1 MATDGSFLKSL
12 FHGVIADG
20 LVAPYPQLDRPD
32 ADVLQTVIGRV
43 ARYCEASV
51 DSGAIDRR
59 SDIGADVLA
68 GLRETGA
75 YGLSVPQAYGGLG
88 LSLTCH
94 ARVVQ
99 EIAGYDPSLA
109 LTLIAHQSLGT
120 DPLLRY
126 GTDEQKKRL
135 LPGLASGKRLAA
147 FALTEPAA
155 GSDAAGIRTLAT
167 RTEGGY
173 QLRGSK
179 LWVTNGGIADVFMVF
194 ARTAREED
202 AAKPGITAF
211 AVERSDKVRSGVQ
224 GPRLG
229 VRGTSTTEVHF
240 EDVFVPD
247 ANVIGE
253 RGRGFK
259 VAMEAL
265 NQGRVVLAAACVGQ
279 CKRVTKLAVARAQ
292 DRRAF
297 RRPIGEFGLIK
308 DKIARM
314 LAETY
319 ALESV
324 VYLASGLAD
333 AGVVDY
339 SIECAAAKVFGS
351 ETLSRVVDEAWLISA
366 GNGFD
371 ENQPF
376 ARHLRDAHAQLV
388 FGGTNEILRCFI
400 ALSGMQGPGLALADV
415 ARAMR
420 EPIKGFGL
428 LGEFAVRKA
437 KSALGG
443 RRERFSRAHPL
454 LNRET
459 VVFEDYAQELAKN
472 TEKVLRKHGKEI
484 AEMQYTQRRIADMAI
499 DLFAIAATVSRTSR
513 AIERGGEEGARR
525 EIDLTTV
532 FVAGAEKRLAANVSS
547 FDKNDDELRKAIAS
561 RAYVDGGYPL
571 DVV

>member
-1 MATDGSFLKSL
+1 MATESFLKSL
-12 FHGVIADG
+12 FYGVIEG
-20 LVAPYPQLDRPD
+20 KLVVPYPQLDRPD
-32 ADVLQTVIGRV
+32 ADVLDAVVARV
-43 ARYCEASV
+43 ERYCESNV
-51 DSGAIDRR
+51 DSAAVDRR
-59 SDIGADVLA
+59 CALGAEVLA
-68 GLRETGA
+68 GLRDTGV
-75 YGLSVPQAYGGLG
+75 YGLSVPRPYGGLG
-88 LSLTCH
+88 LSLTAH
-94 ARVVQ
+94 ARLIQ
-99 EIAGYDPSLA
+99 EVAGADPSLG
-109 LTLIAHQSLGT
+109 LTLIAHQSLGL
-120 DPLLRY
+120 DPLVRH
-126 GTDEQKKRL
+126 GTEAQKARL
-135 LPGLASGKRLAA
+135 LPGLASGKSLCA

-173 QLRGSK
+173 ILRGSK
-179 LWVTNGGIADVFMVF
+179 LWVTNGGIADVFIVF

-211 AVERSDKVRSGVQ
+211 VVGRSDKVRSGVQ

-229 VRGTSTTEVHF
+229 LRGASTTEVHF
-240 EDVFVPD
+240 DDVFVPD
-247 ANVIGE
+247 ADVIGD
-253 RGRGFK
+253 RGHGFK

-279 CKRVTKLAVARAQ
+279 CKRATALAVARAK

-297 RRPIGEFGLIK
+297 RRPIGEFGLIQ
-308 DKIARM
+308 DKVASM

-324 VYLASGLAD
+324 VYLTAGLAD
-333 AGVVDY
+333 AGVADY

-351 ETLSRVVDEAWLISA
+351 EALSRVVHESWLIAA

-371 ENQPF
+371 EEQPY
-376 ARHLRDAHAQLV
+376 ARHVRDAHAQLV

-428 LGEFAVRKA
+428 LSDFAVRKA
-437 KSALGG
+437 RTALG
-443 RRERFSRAHPL
+443 RERFSGAHPL
-454 LNRET
+454 LNREA
-459 VVFEDYAQELAKN
+459 VIFEQYAQELAGN
-472 TEKVLRKHGKEI
+472 TEMVLRKHGKEI
-484 AEMQYTQRRIADMAI
+484 AEMQYTQRRIADIAM
-499 DLFAIAATVSRTSR
+499 DLYGIAATVSRTSR

-525 EIDLTTV
+525 EIDMTAV
-532 FVAGAEKRLAANVSS
+532 FVASAEKRLAANVAA
-547 FDKNDDELRKAIAS
+547 FDRNDDELRKAIAS

>member
-12 FHGVIADG
+12 FHGVIVDG

-32 ADVLQTVIGRV
+32 ADVLHAVLGRV
-43 ARYCEASV
+43 QRFCEASV

-59 SDIGADVLA
+59 AEIGVEVLA

-88 LSLTCH
+88 LSLTGH
-94 ARVVQ
+94 ARIIQ
-99 EIAGYDPSLA
+99 EIAGYDSSIALA
-109 LTLIAHQSLGT
+109 LIAHQSLGL
-120 DPLLRY
+120 DPILRH
-126 GTDEQKKRL
+126 GTDEQKARL
-135 LPGLASGKRLAA
+135 LPALASGKRLAA

-173 QLRGSK
+173 TLRGSK
-179 LWVTNGGIADVFMVF
+179 LWVTNGAVADVLMVF
-194 ARTAREED
+194 ARTSREED

-211 AVERSDKVRSGVQ
+211 VVERSDKVRSGVQ

-229 VRGTSTTEVHF
+229 VRGTSTTDVHF
-240 EDVFVPD
+240 DDVFVPD

-265 NQGRVVLAAACVGQ
+265 NQGRVVLSAACVGQ
-279 CKRVTKLAVARAQ
+279 CKHVTKLALSRAQ

-324 VYLASGLAD
+324 VYLTAGLAD
-333 AGVVDY
+333 AGVGDY

-351 ETLSRVVDEAWLISA
+351 ETLSRVVDEAWLIAA

-400 ALSGMQGPGLALADV
+400 ALSGMQGPGLALVDV

-428 LGEFAVRKA
+428 LSDFAVRKA
-437 KSALGG
+437 RTALG
-443 RRERFSRAHPL
+443 RERFARAHPL

-459 VVFEDYAQELAKN
+459 VVFEDYTQELAKN

-513 AIERGGEEGARR
+513 AIERRGEEGARR

-561 RAYVDGGYPL
+561 RAYVDGAYPL